1 MKNTTKAY
9 IAVAFQSLIVGFSFL
24 FVKIALK
31 SADAV
36 SLLAH
41 RFTFAAL
48 GIFIYSLLSPNKIKV
63 GIADWLKIAP
73 YSIAY
78 PIGFFSL
85 QTLGLQIISSSE
97 AGIVHATVPVWT
109 LIAAKLLLKEQV
121 GGLQKLLMLIS
132 VSGVI
137 FINIMGGFNI
147 GGRSY
152 LGFLFILLS
161 AISFAVYTALTK
173 RLSRVYPVFSIVYVM
188 SITGC
193 IVFNLISV
201 GRHLAGG
208 SIVAYFKPF
217 SDLSFV
223 WAMLYLGV
231 LSSLITALLSTYALR
246 RLEATKVGLCNNAS
260 IIVTILAGP
269 IFLHESLYY
278 YHYIGMGAILVG
290 TIGFNLIRPA
300 QKDAD
305 KT

>member
-1 MKNTTKAY
+1 MKNTTRAY
-9 IAVAFQSLIVGFSFL
+9 IAVAFQALIVGFSFL

-48 GIFIYSLLSPNKIKV
+48 GIFIYNLLSPNKIKV
-63 GIADWLKIAP
+63 SMADWLKIAP
-73 YSIAY
+73 YSLAY
-78 PIGFFSL
+78 PIGFFAL

-97 AGIVHATVPVWT
+97 AGIVHATAPVWT

-121 GGLQKLLMLIS
+121 GSMQKLLMLLS
-132 VSGVI
+132 VSGVV
-137 FINIMGGFNI
+137 FINIMNGFNI

-152 LGFLFILLS
+152 LGFLLILLS
-161 AISFAVYTALTK
+161 AISFAFYTVLTK
-173 RLSRVYPVFSIVYVM
+173 KLSQVYPVVSIVTVLSM
-188 SITGC
+188 TGC
-193 IVFNLISV
+193 VVFNALLIV
-201 GRHLAGG
+201 RHLANG
-208 SIVAYFKPF
+208 SIATYFKPF
-217 SDLSFV
+217 SDASFV

-269 IFLHESLYY
+269 IFLHESLYG
-278 YHYIGMGAILVG
+278 YHYIGMAAILVG
-290 TIGFNLIRPA
+290 TVGFNLIKLSPKGA
-300 QKDAD
+300 GK
-305 KT
+305 